1 MSWMQD
7 LVAAYDENKRFAG
20 KKNGG
25 GFKFLLPPVGHI
37 VQNAQIELTLDENGD
52 FVNAEVIEDKQDQ
65 ATLIPCTP
73 DSASRTNA
81 PSPHPLHDNLTYI
94 ARDYGEFAPKAKGN
108 AHEGYVNL
116 LRKWIAFAPEN
127 RKLRAVLTY
136 VENHDPIH
144 DLIEHDIFPVD
155 KNGELLTKWDGDKD
169 KKPRILRVISGDLL
183 KTLVRFCVRLDDDD
197 QPNLW
202 EDKEL
207 QESWQ
212 NFLLESGFL
221 AEKQKNEKGKEVE
234 GLREGLCY
242 VTGEERLLSDKHG
255 KGIRFPGDGAKLIS
269 SNDDEGFTFRG
280 RFDKAG
286 ECVGISYEA
295 SQKAM
300 NALMWLVRNQG
311 YKFEGRVFLAWANQG
326 EKIPSAM
333 SNTIDMF
340 QVLNLQSVRENTA
353 DTQAQWAE
361 ELKKALAGIC
371 HKFVLK
377 KNVKVNVMIL
387 DAASQG
393 RLSICYYDTM
403 NGTDFIDRLE
413 KWHTLSAWRNHHY
426 DFEQKISREYFGVPS
441 SKRILET
448 CMGDKASN
456 SKKCM
461 AFSRIFRAI
470 VQGKSLPMDME
481 REAMGRVARS
491 ANQGRNFVWWQA
503 LETTCSI
510 ICNRRNYAGEENQV
524 ALDEQNTNRS
534 YLFGRLLAVA
544 DQMERRTFDKDEK
557 RATNAMRLME
567 AFAARPQKTWLY
579 LQERLMPYQEKRE
592 AKGGWEKRE
601 LFKIGSLFREEDF
614 MSNKPLDGR
623 YLLGFYCQEY
633 AMQKAAEEGK
643 KKKDAAQGEDE

>member
-7 LVAAYDENKRFAG
+7 LVTAYDENEKFAG
-20 KKNGG
+20 KTNG

-37 VQNAQIELTLDENGD
+37 IQNAQIELTLNENGD
-52 FVNAEVIEDKQDQ
+52 FFDARVLEDKQEQ

-81 PSPHPLHDNLTYI
+81 PSPHPLHDNLSYI
-94 ARDYGEFAPKAKGN
+94 ARDYGEFAPKVKGN
-108 AHEGYVNL
+108 AHEDYVNL
-116 LRKWIAFAPEN
+116 LRKWVEFAPEN
-127 RKLRAVLTY
+127 QKLRAVLTY

-144 DLIEHDIFPVD
+144 DLIEYNVLPVD
-155 KNGELLTKWDGDKD
+155 ENHKLLTKWDGDKD
-169 KKPRILRVISGDLL
+169 EKPPILRAVAGDLL
-183 KTLVRFCVRLDDDD
+183 KSSVRFCVRLEDDD

-202 EDKEL
+202 EDEKL

-212 NFLLESGFL
+212 KFLLESGFL
-221 AEKQKNEKGKEVE
+221 AEKQKNEKGKEVA
-234 GLREGLCY
+234 GLKKGLCY
-242 VTGEERLLSDKHG
+242 VTGEEALLSDKHG

-269 SNDDEGFTFRG
+269 SNDADGFTFRG
-280 RFDKAG
+280 RFDEPE

-300 NALMWLVRNQG
+300 NALMWLARNQG
-311 YKFEGRVFLAWANQG
+311 YKSEGRVFLAWANQG
-326 EKIPSAM
+326 QKIPSAVD
-333 SNTIDMF
+333 STLGMF
-340 QVLNLQSVRENTA
+340 HTFALNRMDEKTA
-353 DTQAQWAE
+353 GTQAQWAG
-361 ELKKALAGIC
+361 ELKKALAGMR
-371 HKFVLK
+371 HKFAMQ

-387 DAASQG
+387 DAASKG

-403 NGTDFIDRLE
+403 NGTDFIDRIE
-413 KWHTLSAWRNHHY
+413 KWHTLSAWRNHSY
-426 DFEQKISREYFGVPS
+426 DVEQKASQEYFGVPS
-441 SKRILET
+441 PKRILET
-448 CMGDKASN
+448 CIGDKAGDSQK
-456 SKKCM
+456 SM
-461 AFSRIFRAI
+461 EFSRIFRAI

-491 ANQGRNFVWWQA
+491 ANQGRSFVWWQA

-567 AFAARPQKTWLY
+567 AFVARPQKTWLY
-579 LQERLMPYQEKRE
+579 LQQRLMPYQEKRE

-614 MSNKPLDGR
+614 MSDKPLDGR